1 MRNCYFS
8 LDQLFFFLLTVCLWL
23 IFANCLLRTHIH
35 VWKHQTGLFEEDENY
50 LWLDLCWFSQRNHK
64 TATKRIHLSEWS
76 LRECFYN
83 VYSDKLDHQRAS
95 ESFWR
100 NISMSEYLRTL
111 PFSANSR
118 KKLTFFSLR
127 CILEKLSYISRA
139 GPVIPP
145 LWEVLPSPDSLV

>member
-1 MRNCYFS
+1 M
-8 LDQLFFFLLTVCLWL
+8 FFFLVTVCLWL

-64 TATKRIHLSEWS
+64 TATKRLHLSEWS

-95 ESFWR
+95 ESFWSKYFHVW
-100 NISMSEYLRTL
+100 ISEDFAFFKQNWISIH
-111 PFSANSR
+111 FSIIWGLYPWEGLLYILSR
-118 KKLTFFSLR
+118 S
-127 CILEKLSYISRA
+127 SSDPA
-139 GPVIPP
+139 P